1 MRLNGKKI
9 VELMGDS
16 CLSVE
21 AVCQRTGLSEK
32 SFRSILENGFASD
45 DAAERIADSVS
56 VEVKDISMADIS
68 GNIENCIEFTKD
80 SNRATVSFSQGWY
93 ISRIK
98 KLAAERPAEC
108 RIAAEN
114 TDGSVCAHI
123 PVSWVRISPPATK
136 SEKQLEQ
143 ARLNFWK
150 TRSVGREKG

>member
-21 AVCQRTGLSEK
+21 AVCQRTGLSER
-32 SFRSILENGFASD
+32 SFRSILENGLASD

-80 SNRATVSFSQGWY
+80 SGRATVSFSQGRY

-114 TDGSVCAHI
+114 ICVENWRWKRCEE
-123 PVSWVRISPPATK
+123 WVIMLRC
-136 SEKQLEQ
+136 E
-143 ARLNFWK
+143 
-150 TRSVGREKG
+150 